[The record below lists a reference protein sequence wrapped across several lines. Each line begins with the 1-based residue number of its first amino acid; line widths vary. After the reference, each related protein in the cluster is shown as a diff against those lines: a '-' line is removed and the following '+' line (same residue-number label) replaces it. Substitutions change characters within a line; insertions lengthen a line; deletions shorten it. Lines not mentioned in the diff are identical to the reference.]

1 MAHKAANNGPRAPEK
16 AAALGLLTT
25 AKAQPMNAGEL
36 LLEAIRITG
45 GTFAA
50 PYAAMGRHLAA
61 SGGAA
66 DTTGW
71 PEVALAAIA
80 TVQKKC
86 PAQRFNPNRV
96 NGEQLLLAALVVD
109 PLCAAA
115 FDALAFLAEPENK
128 MVRLPDGRVLTS
140 KGLWQA
146 CVSSAVAAT
155 PEGKMGQGSAG
166 STSGAR
172 GGAGRILR
180 TPAAS
185 VPPATSQ
192 AIKYAAKLSTECEWA
207 PPGQLLGAVIE
218 EVATEAW
225 LKATAAGKPAPR
237 ATGESCGPLEVAAKA
252 LQEGRVAEGFKAAC
266 AVRDAGG
273 GAVVEAATPAA
284 AAEVQSVHSA
294 QSAAAAVA
302 CLFCAL
308 ALLDLDTAR
317 ATTHPKDRNV
327 LQPSLFFDDAVAM
340 LRAYR
345 DAALLRTRPDRG
357 EGHMVPFDAAYLLA
371 AGLVELQRAS
381 SVAACSDARLLLET
395 FRELHPP
402 SKVCADSGSEF
413 PGWHALRDVC
423 FKMLGITM
431 DEQKRGASGH
441 VDAKSEWGALKRS
454 NPGLKPCAAMEK
466 LMGMIG
472 LEEVKE
478 AALGLVRGVLARNE
492 GFPLPS
498 NFLNYV
504 FVGNPGTGKTTVAE
518 LWASLLGE
526 LGLRPSDKDEEQL
539 AAVDALASG
548 NKAAA
553 EAEGER
559 LKAELNEKIAT
570 IDLSRARLEEK
581 TESDVA
587 NKLQFASS
595 ALGQTLNDIK
605 DLSDRVETPTKTL
618 LRRTIQTAKENA
630 DEFARDAEAHQVKL
644 KRARARVTQ
653 LEAAAAGAAGGHQ
666 AAAAN
671 ASTAA
676 ADAAA
681 AAKKVVKRFIQLDG
695 GQLASGGAGGLEG
708 VQLLD
713 SLVLPLLDDA
723 LARKGG
729 VVFIDEAHNRKIHCG
744 SRLVGMLDAMCA
756 CHNPPLQRLS

>member
-1 MAHKAANNGPRAPEK
+1 
-16 AAALGLLTT
+16 
-25 AKAQPMNAGEL
+25 
-36 LLEAIRITG
+36 
-45 GTFAA
+45 
-50 PYAAMGRHLAA
+50 
-61 SGGAA
+61 
-66 DTTGW
+66 
-71 PEVALAAIA
+71 
-80 TVQKKC
+80 
-86 PAQRFNPNRV
+86 
-96 NGEQLLLAALVVD
+96 
-109 PLCAAA
+109 
-115 FDALAFLAEPENK
+115 
-128 MVRLPDGRVLTS
+128 
-140 KGLWQA
+140 
-146 CVSSAVAAT
+146 
-155 PEGKMGQGSAG
+155 
-166 STSGAR
+166 
-172 GGAGRILR
+172 
-180 TPAAS
+180 
-185 VPPATSQ
+185 
-192 AIKYAAKLSTECEWA
+192 
-207 PPGQLLGAVIE
+207 
-218 EVATEAW
+218 
-225 LKATAAGKPAPR
+225 
-237 ATGESCGPLEVAAKA
+237 
-252 LQEGRVAEGFKAAC
+252 
-266 AVRDAGG
+266 
-273 GAVVEAATPAA
+273 
-284 AAEVQSVHSA
+284 
-294 QSAAAAVA
+294 
-302 CLFCAL
+302 
-308 ALLDLDTAR
+308 
-317 ATTHPKDRNV
+317 
-327 LQPSLFFDDAVAM
+327 
-340 LRAYR
+340 
-345 DAALLRTRPDRG
+345 
-357 EGHMVPFDAAYLLA
+357 
-371 AGLVELQRAS
+371 
-381 SVAACSDARLLLET
+381 
-395 FRELHPP
+395 
-402 SKVCADSGSEF
+402 
-413 PGWHALRDVC
+413 
-423 FKMLGITM
+423 
-431 DEQKRGASGH
+431 
-441 VDAKSEWGALKRS
+441 
-454 NPGLKPCAAMEK
+454 
-466 LMGMIG
+466 MGMIG